1 MKNHDISNSCGYKK
15 QFWDWKCYGPEDIA
29 FYVEIGWINKEDY
42 QEITGEQYEA

>member
-1 MKNHDISNSCGYKK
+1 M
-15 QFWDWKCYGPEDIA
+15 A